1 MQSKTVE
8 LKQLQDFM
16 SGVPPRSP
24 YHSHLEVDQSETHL
38 RLREKEKLV
47 LELESEIGET
57 QVRVSELQ
65 RELSVCQM
73 DKKRITELE
82 KQVNGLETKNKELG
96 GLLQTRSQHI
106 AHLEGSVAELSQ
118 LVAEFH
124 APDSTSSEPVTPDR
138 TPPCP
143 DPIISKLSS
152 IVTSA
157 EKMCT
162 GGQGSSSLAAAQIS
176 LIRAELKEKN
186 KILTRQR
193 EQLNRLTELNVT
205 ASPAIASWLDSK
217 ERENLQDIIRE
228 LNADKQQMT
237 EQLVHQDVELNAQRL
252 RITGLLTELEIEK
265 RESVSIRDKSQ
276 QLAKELE
283 ESCSRV
289 NDLEKVVDSR
299 GKKLNMYKRTN
310 QAERV
315 QHQQAAEAQKEMRGD
330 YEGQLDRFREQLAS
344 ERRKSVELSG
354 ALENGVTVVLDREKE
369 LGEEKRIVSDLLSDL
384 QLLSSCSQMDSSLFK
399 LERKKIVQETLVEQR
414 TQRRELVLLRQ
425 ELLQHTISEKD
436 ALIALIEL
444 KLPGRNE
451 VDLMLQKTALQK
463 DRRMLLDQLRKEN
476 TTLAA
481 LMDPLP
487 NGARHVGRRLVT
499 PNEHTSLVIQLA
511 DAPISEVKQSLVQIF
526 TGIQQLR
533 LYLDQV
539 LALVLEY
546 KPSLLEGMPRIQ
558 VTPYNLDSS
567 GPRIPDQ
574 WDALSLDKLL
584 DQLETYEKDNLS
596 LQQYISQLLERV
608 VEQMPYLVDKL
619 MAIDKPIVNI

>member
-1 MQSKTVE
+1 MRSSNREELILHCRKLDIRVQQLERKISELEFSVQSKKKLVAKRDDTIKSILNQMQSKTVE

-217 ERENLQDIIRE
+217 ERE
-228 LNADKQQMT
+228 
-237 EQLVHQDVELNAQRL
+237 VEY
-252 RITGLLTELEIEK
+252 
-265 RESVSIRDKSQ
+265 
-276 QLAKELE
+276 
-283 ESCSRV
+283 
-289 NDLEKVVDSR
+289 
-299 GKKLNMYKRTN
+299 M
-310 QAERV
+310 
-315 QHQQAAEAQKEMRGD
+315 
-330 YEGQLDRFREQLAS
+330 
-344 ERRKSVELSG
+344 
-354 ALENGVTVVLDREKE
+354 VVLF
-369 LGEEKRIVSDLLSDL
+369 G
-384 QLLSSCSQMDSSLFK
+384 
-399 LERKKIVQETLVEQR
+399 
-414 TQRRELVLLRQ
+414 
-425 ELLQHTISEKD
+425 
-436 ALIALIEL
+436 
-444 KLPGRNE
+444 
-451 VDLMLQKTALQK
+451 
-463 DRRMLLDQLRKEN
+463 
-476 TTLAA
+476 
-481 LMDPLP
+481 
-487 NGARHVGRRLVT
+487 
-499 PNEHTSLVIQLA
+499 
-511 DAPISEVKQSLVQIF
+511 
-526 TGIQQLR
+526 
-533 LYLDQV
+533 
-539 LALVLEY
+539 
-546 KPSLLEGMPRIQ
+546 
-558 VTPYNLDSS
+558 
-567 GPRIPDQ
+567 
-574 WDALSLDKLL
+574 
-584 DQLETYEKDNLS
+584 
-596 LQQYISQLLERV
+596 
-608 VEQMPYLVDKL
+608 
-619 MAIDKPIVNI
+619 